1 MRGAWRSP
9 VAGLLLCVACAACA
23 QDAARGRPYVHKVY
37 IHGNEQIKSGAIKS
51 RIATEA
57 TSWIPFS
64 PKKYLDHPFMTD
76 VDKERIEAY
85 YRSRGFFSAR
95 VPSVEVL
102 PHGEGGVDVH
112 FRVEEGA
119 PSRVSDVDL
128 QGLSALPQRR
138 AEKIR
143 RLVKLQEGEIFVY
156 GDYEATKEEIARA
169 LRQMG
174 YAWAEV
180 EGRARV
186 NRDKHAVE
194 IALKIVHKDQPGAG
208 SMPGPG
214 QRAVFGEVKVRGTRR
229 VDPRLVAR
237 HAAIR
242 PGQRFTQSALDLAQ
256 GRLYD
261 LGMFASVKVEPVRD
275 PRRPGVADVVITVS
289 EGRFHEVRLGAGLG
303 LESLRTEARV
313 RAVYSQLDFLGGLR
327 TLTTSAELGYAAL
340 PAFWANPI
348 ERHGPAGSLSG
359 RLTQP
364 DVFGSF
370 SSLRADFSYNLGVE
384 YAYQFHGPRLQ
395 LGGQRSVWRNR
406 LTFALSASFE
416 FLDFFHTNAALD
428 EDPVQAQVLYGYI
441 DPYRLGFLQQDITL
455 DLRDRQLD
463 ARRGGYFAVHLQ
475 EGGPFVGGAF
485 WYEKIM
491 PDVRGYL
498 PLGSRVVLA
507 ARVMFGQIFVQGD
520 LSSPI
525 SGRFYLGGPT
535 SHRGFSYN
543 RLSPQVCSV
552 QMVGAP
558 VTTAMEAPAC
568 EATPQIGENYVL
580 TRLPIGGDQ
589 MLLGQAE
596 LRVNLFQLYGGWV
609 GAVAFFDAGDVALP
623 RCTGPCRL
631 PAYLSAIDLTRLHL
645 AAGGGLRYQTVVG
658 TIRVDLGVRLNR
670 LEDGYAV
677 RPDGTQ
683 VLVLQTPD
691 PGQRFAFHISIGEAF

>member
-1 MRGAWRSP
+1 
-9 VAGLLLCVACAACA
+9 LLCLACAACA
-23 QDAARGRPYVHKVY
+23 QDAALGRPYVHKVY
-37 IHGNEQIKSGAIKS
+37 IHGNEQIKSGAIKG

-57 TSWIPFS
+57 TSWSPFS

-95 VPSVEVL
+95 VSNVAVVPYDED
-102 PHGEGGVDVH
+102 GVDVH
-112 FRVEEGA
+112 FHVEEGA
-119 PSRVSDVDL
+119 PSRISGVDL
-128 QGLSALPQRR
+128 QGLSELTPRR
-138 AEKIR
+138 AARIR
-143 RLVKLQEGEIFVY
+143 RLVKLRQGEIFTY
-156 GDYEATKEEIARA
+156 TDYVNNKEEIARA

-180 EGRARV
+180 DGLARV
-186 NRDKHAVE
+186 NRDTHAVE
-194 IALKIVHKDQPGAG
+194 VVLRIVHRRI
-208 SMPGPG
+208 PGPG
-214 QRAVFGEVKVRGTRR
+214 QDPGPGPRAVFGEVRVRGTRR

-261 LGMFASVKVEPVRD
+261 LGMFASVQVEHTPD
-275 PRRPGVADVVITVS
+275 PRNPGVADVLIIVS
-289 EGRFHEVRLGAGLG
+289 EGRFHEVRLGVGLG

-327 TLTTSAELGYAAL
+327 TLTATAEAGYAAL
-340 PAFWANPI
+340 PAFWASPI
-348 ERHGPAGSLSG
+348 ERHGPVVSVSG

-364 DVFGSF
+364 DVLGPF
-370 SSLRADFSYNLGVE
+370 STLRADLSYNLGIE

-395 LGGQRSVWRNR
+395 LGAQRSVWRNR

-416 FLDFFHTNAALD
+416 FLDFFFTNAALS
-428 EDPVQAQVLYGYI
+428 EDPVQAQVLYGYV
-441 DPYRLGFLQQDITL
+441 DPYRLGALQQDITL

-463 ARRGGYFAVHLQ
+463 ARRGGYFGLHLQ
-475 EGGPFVGGAF
+475 EGGPYVGGAF
-485 WYEKIM
+485 WFEKIM

-507 ARVMFGQIFVQGD
+507 GRAMFGQIFVQGD

-525 SGRFYLGGPT
+525 SGRFYLGGPN

-552 QMVGAP
+552 RMVGAP

-568 EATPQIGENYVL
+568 EETPQVGENYEL

-589 MLLGQAE
+589 MLLVQAE
-596 LRVNLFQLYGGWV
+596 MRVNLFQLYGGWL

-631 PAYLSAIDLTRLHL
+631 PAYLSTVDLTRLHL

-658 TIRVDLGVRLNR
+658 TIRADLGVRLNR
-670 LEDGYAV
+670 LKDSYAV
-677 RPDGTQ
+677 RPDGSQ
-683 VLVLQTPD
+683 VLALQNPD